1 MPTIH
6 EPAELERLKA
16 RLASVTPDSPRRWG
30 RMTPHQMICHL
41 ADAFRFGL
49 GEREVA
55 PVRFPIPA
63 PVVRVLALR
72 LPIPWPKG
80 SPTAREMDQ
89 DRDGTRPAD
98 FLEDRLALEALL
110 DRFARTRE
118 GWPRHPVMGNMGLKD
133 WGRWGWLHTDH
144 HLRQFGA

>member
-1 MPTIH
+1 MPSIY
-6 EPAELERLKA
+6 EPAQLERLKE
-16 RLASVTPDSPRRWG
+16 RLATVTPDSPRQWG
-30 RMTPHQMICHL
+30 RMSPHQMICHL
-41 ADAFRFGL
+41 SDAFRFGL

-55 PVRFPIPA
+55 PVRFPLPA
-63 PVVRVLALR
+63 PLVRMLALR

-89 DRDGTRPAD
+89 DREGTPPVD
-98 FLEDRLALEALL
+98 FLHDRRELETLL
-110 DRFARTRE
+110 DRFAATRE
-118 GWPRHPVMGNMGLKD
+118 GWPRHPVMGWMPEKD

>member
-1 MPTIH
+1 MPSIH
-6 EPAELERLKA
+6 EPTQLEHLKA
-16 RLASVTPDSPRRWG
+16 RLAGVTPDSPRLWG
-30 RMTPHQMICHL
+30 RMSPHQMICHL
-41 ADAFRFGL
+41 ADAFRFAL

-55 PVRFPIPA
+55 AVRFPLPA
-63 PVVRVLALR
+63 PLVRVLALR

-89 DRDGTRPAD
+89 DREGTRPGD
-98 FLEDRLALEALL
+98 FLDDRRALADLM
-110 DRFARTRE
+110 DRFSATRD
-118 GWPRHPVMGNMGLKD
+118 GWPRHPVMGEMSLED